1 MLIFLTRRVPWTTD
15 DPKACGLPQD
25 YNASKEWADKK
36 VVLVAVPGMLSISCL
51 CSPMCILLLDPLSA

>member
-1 MLIFLTRRVPWTTD
+1 MLILIPARRVPWTTD

-36 VVLVAVPGMLSISCL
+36 VVLVAVPGMFSLS
-51 CSPMCILLLDPLSA
+51 CS